1 MVVKNN
7 IISGFCAMG
16 NLLEGGKGEQLFPQ
30 VELCQAVLNR
40 EYDSIPAEVEGQKIS
55 VGRKGKA

>member
-16 NLLEGGKGEQLFPQ
+16 NLLEGGKGDQLLLSAGGIMLGSTQ
-30 VELCQAVLNR
+30 QRV
-40 EYDSIPAEVEGQKIS
+40 
-55 VGRKGKA
+55 